1 MVGDNNKPI
10 RGLYLAV
17 TPNSLLGCFVLT
29 PENTA
34 TLGKQQL
41 SDDGWYFVGLRDRT
55 GRSGFSTPNIE
66 SHISSTERLF
76 IAIFRAKN
84 SPCFLRLR
92 IFEFSLKVIVA
103 IFAS

>member
-1 MVGDNNKPI
+1 MTKPI

-41 SDDGWYFVGLRDRT
+41 SGVL
-55 GRSGFSTPNIE
+55 I
-66 SHISSTERLF
+66 
-76 IAIFRAKN
+76 
-84 SPCFLRLR
+84 
-92 IFEFSLKVIVA
+92 
-103 IFAS
+103 